1 MKSKILIFLLIFI
14 FVVNCKQKLI
24 ETENPQISEANNSI
38 KNTKI
43 DYGKNFFD
51 FDEVDYYSIVINE
64 DDATKLLD
72 NHISKLDKKRYNLI
86 MNPQFPGLLSE
97 IKLIG
102 NFQDLGFKKSI
113 IRPDKFAELNK
124 IFIEK
129 SEQDGISA
137 ACIPIFR
144 DILVF
149 KKNEKVIGAAKICF
163 GCNDYKIIGTNAN
176 TENFGQGKD
185 YEILSLILNKY
196 TDKNQKK

>member
-14 FVVNCKQKLI
+14 FVVNCKQKRI

-72 NHISKLDKKRYNLI
+72 NRISKLDEKRYNLI

-102 NFQDLGFKKSI
+102 NFQELGFKK
-113 IRPDKFAELNK
+113 
-124 IFIEK
+124 
-129 SEQDGISA
+129 
-137 ACIPIFR
+137 
-144 DILVF
+144 
-149 KKNEKVIGAAKICF
+149 
-163 GCNDYKIIGTNAN
+163 
-176 TENFGQGKD
+176 
-185 YEILSLILNKY
+185 
-196 TDKNQKK
+196 

>member
-14 FVVNCKQKLI
+14 FVVNCKQKRI

-72 NHISKLDKKRYNLI
+72 NHISKLDEKRYNLI

-102 NFQDLGFKKSI
+102 NFQELGFKKST
-113 IRPDKFAELNK
+113 IRPDKFSKLNK

-144 DILVF
+144 DILIF
-149 KKNEKVIGAAKICF
+149 KKENKITGFTKICF
-163 GCNDYKIIGTNAN
+163 DCHQYHIIGTNAD
-176 TENFGQGKD
+176 TKNFGEGQD
-185 YEILSLILNKY
+185 YEKLGEILY
-196 TDKNQKK
+196 DK